1 MEGERGSEA
10 APLLQENPD
19 PDIQQQTDSLHSV
32 GCLQHIQVEGSDQTD
47 GEFSIKF
54 YSEQILLLFLPLL
67 ATFVL
72 VCWLETTLNI
82 NDQQLQEAVLYYHED
97 PNDDTATRLG
107 GSILNA
113 LLILFG
119 IVVVTL
125 AFVVCFYFRWYKLI
139 YLWLGFSICSILGVT
154 TSAIW
159 IEMMDRFRLPLDWIT
174 MSFVTWN
181 FMLVG
186 LIAIFGRSPLWLQQA
201 YLVIVSAV
209 SAISLLRLPSWTTWT
224 VLNMVAIYDIIAV
237 LCPAGP
243 LRLLIDMAVERGED
257 IPALIYTAGM
267 ADFDRHNRN
276 GESGIMGISTRENF
290 DLSTNQNQN
299 VRNAFFSGTVRNIM
313 RRDGYEPV
321 VVSDEDQR
329 DDDEMIVEGERNINS
344 EIESESYR
352 DCPRV
357 GDDEPADDLYDGR
370 ASRTDAVTLTICTMA
385 VLTVRMPIH

>member
-1 MEGERGSEA
+1 
-10 APLLQENPD
+10 
-19 PDIQQQTDSLHSV
+19 
-32 GCLQHIQVEGSDQTD
+32 
-47 GEFSIKF
+47 
-54 YSEQILLLFLPLL
+54 
-67 ATFVL
+67 
-72 VCWLETTLNI
+72 
-82 NDQQLQEAVLYYHED
+82 
-97 PNDDTATRLG
+97 
-107 GSILNA
+107 
-113 LLILFG
+113 
-119 IVVVTL
+119 
-125 AFVVCFYFRWYKLI
+125 
-139 YLWLGFSICSILGVT
+139 
-154 TSAIW
+154 
-159 IEMMDRFRLPLDWIT
+159 
-174 MSFVTWN
+174 
-181 FMLVG
+181 
-186 LIAIFGRSPLWLQQA
+186 
-201 YLVIVSAV
+201 
-209 SAISLLRLPSWTTWT
+209 
-224 VLNMVAIYDIIAV
+224 MVAIYDIIAV

-357 GDDEPADDLYDGR
+357 GDDEPADDLYDDDLNPIKLGLGDFIFYSVLVGR

-385 VLTVRMPIH
+385 VLTGLTLTILLLTLRRQALPALPISIMLGTTAYFISATITSGMIVHIGKSLNIVILVTAHSLLSRCCSERLMT

>member
-19 PDIQQQTDSLHSV
+19 PDIQQNQPFLACQQTDSLHSV
-32 GCLQHIQVEGSDQTD
+32 GCLQHIQDEGSDQTD

-125 AFVVCFYFRWYKLI
+125 AFVVCFYFRWYK
-139 YLWLGFSICSILGVT
+139 
-154 TSAIW
+154 
-159 IEMMDRFRLPLDWIT
+159 MMDRFRLPLDWIT

-209 SAISLLRLPSWTTWT
+209 SVCTSSLIS
-224 VLNMVAIYDIIAV
+224 
-237 LCPAGP
+237 
-243 LRLLIDMAVERGED
+243 
-257 IPALIYTAGM
+257 
-267 ADFDRHNRN
+267 
-276 GESGIMGISTRENF
+276 
-290 DLSTNQNQN
+290 
-299 VRNAFFSGTVRNIM
+299 
-313 RRDGYEPV
+313 
-321 VVSDEDQR
+321 
-329 DDDEMIVEGERNINS
+329 
-344 EIESESYR
+344 
-352 DCPRV
+352 
-357 GDDEPADDLYDGR
+357 
-370 ASRTDAVTLTICTMA
+370 VTLFVCLPYDFQTSDIYCCKRRS
-385 VLTVRMPIH
+385 L